1 VVDAPVPIVVIACN
15 VFQNFIEPY
24 FPAGRVTR
32 TVFLE
37 YGLHVTPRTLQHAIQ
52 EQIEAIETPSLVLLG
67 YGLCGNGLNGIQAGR
82 HTLLIPRVD
91 DCIALLLGS
100 RQAYQEQFE
109 RIPGTYYLS
118 KGWLEAGSNPLNE
131 YRKYV
136 AQYGEAQANWLMDT
150 QYKNYR
156 RLALVAHSQADLEKY
171 RPLAQ
176 EVAGYCAR
184 WGMAY
189 EELLGSDAYVRSL
202 LETATQLEQ
211 ASEAFIVVPPGGV
224 LKQIQFLRGA

>member
-1 VVDAPVPIVVIACN
+1 VAHCSVPIVVIACN

-24 FPAGRVTR
+24 FPAGRVAK

-37 YGLHVTPRTLQHAIQ
+37 YGLHVIPRNLKNAIQ
-52 EQIEAIETPSLVLLG
+52 EQIDTVETPSLIMLG
-67 YGLCGNGLNGIQAGR
+67 YGLCGNGLDGIQAGP

-100 RQAYQEQFE
+100 RQAYQQQFDH
-109 RIPGTYYLS
+109 IPGTYYLS

-136 AQYGEAQANWLMDT
+136 EQYGEAQANWLMDT
-150 QYKNYR
+150 QYRNYR
-156 RLALVAHSQADLEKY
+156 RLALVAHTRADLEKY
-171 RPLAQ
+171 RPQAR
-176 EVAGYCAR
+176 EVARYCAR

-189 EELLGSDAYVRSL
+189 EEILGSDAYVRL
-202 LETATQLEQ
+202 LMETAAQLDQ
-211 ASEAFIVVPPGGV
+211 AGDQFILVLPGGV
-224 LKQIQFLRGA
+224 LKQNQFLRG